1 MRDSFGDVAGEIQ
14 AIAERAAIVPDAFD
28 LVWVEGP
35 DAVRFLQGLL
45 SQEIESMAPGT
56 VARAFLLA
64 PQGKL
69 RALCWVVRDESRVGL
84 AVDAGWADRVI
95 DDLTNYRIRVK
106 AELRREDRP
115 VTSVWGPDS
124 TRLVGLADAERWQES
139 AGVLLA
145 PIPMPGLARVLVVGD
160 VDLADV
166 PRAGRLAA
174 AAQRVAAGEPEF
186 GRDVDESTI
195 PQETGLVPEAVSF
208 TKGCYLGQELVARID
223 TRGHV
228 NRRLRSLAITRNVLP
243 PEGAGVFAGER
254 QVGSAT
260 SVTEGLASPVA
271 LALLRREVEPGSEVQ
286 VRWEGGAVPA
296 IVRSV
301 PDRTRG

>member
-186 GRDVDESTI
+186 GRSRPSPRRRGWCRKPCRSRRGVTSVKSSWPGSTRAVTS
-195 PQETGLVPEAVSF
+195 TG
-208 TKGCYLGQELVARID
+208 GCGRWPSPATCSPPKAPAFSPASAR
-223 TRGHV
+223 
-228 NRRLRSLAITRNVLP
+228 LALP
-243 PEGAGVFAGER
+243 PR
-254 QVGSAT
+254 
-260 SVTEGLASPVA
+260 
-271 LALLRREVEPGSEVQ
+271 
-286 VRWEGGAVPA
+286 
-296 IVRSV
+296 
-301 PDRTRG
+301 